1 MDQRELETRLKALQ
15 KAVNEKD
22 SPSTIISILQTL
34 QKEVVPTEELL
45 RVRAFLTSIC
55 DPAGSL
61 CSNKD

>member
-22 SPSTIISILQTL
+22 SPTTIISILQTL

-45 RVRAFLTSIC
+45 RVRALFTSIC
-55 DPAGSL
+55 DPAGSHL
-61 CSNKD
+61 FQQ